1 MPDSDPTLTRFGAL
15 AWWASRHSPRTKGN
29 HMKSH
34 FIARCSLILAVL
46 IGMDVNAGD
55 CLKDPNGNVVC
66 GKGQCAMDQY
76 GKVLCAKE
84 GGGAVRDRYG
94 NVKCGLGSCAT
105 DDLGQV
111 KCSSQPGG
119 GATVD

>member
-1 MPDSDPTLTRFGAL
+1 
-15 AWWASRHSPRTKGN
+15 
-29 HMKSH
+29 
-34 FIARCSLILAVL
+34 
-46 IGMDVNAGD
+46 
-55 CLKDPNGNVVC
+55 
-66 GKGQCAMDQY
+66 MDQY

-105 DDLGQV
+105 DDMGQV

-119 GATVD
+119 GAIIDSNGKVKCLGGCQDASSQLCEAGR